1 MHPRK
6 SEVSDATHVRMTQIV
21 DLCIPNITCYIGC
34 EDRSSRSRKIFKIGV
49 FKNFAKF
56 TGKQLCLNL
65 FLIKLHILLEEIS
78 AQVFSCKICN
88 IDKEHLVPRGTS
100 VATPLKRRFP
110 QRRKLP
116 KLQLH
121 ENVPI
126 LSRCSLSFRLSLL
139 SRLFLYY

>member
-21 DLCIPNITCYIGC
+21 DSCIPNITCYIGC

-78 AQVFSCKICN
+78 TQVFSCKICN